1 MAEDSGWVVSGTT
14 VDVAVF
20 GILVVMFEGV

>member
-1 MAEDSGWVVSGTT
+1 MMEDSRWAVSGTT
-14 VDVAVF
+14 IFVDVF